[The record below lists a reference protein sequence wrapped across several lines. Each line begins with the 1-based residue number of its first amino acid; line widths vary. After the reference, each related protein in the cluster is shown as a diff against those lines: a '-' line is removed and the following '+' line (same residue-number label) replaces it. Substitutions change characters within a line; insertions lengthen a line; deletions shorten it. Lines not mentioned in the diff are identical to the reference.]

1 MSKVYTVGIVG
12 GGISGSVCAL
22 ELAKYGI
29 DNILLEKGESI
40 VNGPPFCHL
49 HAGGNL
55 YPDIS
60 VDQCKTLMLQSI
72 EMLRLFPHSI
82 DQRPTLISVPKSEKL
97 ETATIE
103 TRLKSLVE
111 YYKKLIAEDSG
122 NEVLG
127 APENY
132 FKVYTKEDLDT
143 LAKQPSVKL
152 PSTFD
157 EWVSNAIKLIDYQS
171 LKTPV
176 FLVQEF
182 GWNLFRTAAQAQ
194 LAFEKTE
201 SCCIKTNTEVT
212 NIRDVRNLNLDY
224 NWEICTNGSVYNVK
238 YLVNSCGFRTGF
250 IDTLLNL
257 HSEHSIE
264 YKAAYVAKWQPIDG
278 LIPEPIFHG
287 ERGTAHGMLQ
297 ITPYCE
303 DYYQIHGM
311 TQDITLFENGVIHSK
326 NKESEEEFDEDI
338 KQKIDRAWTEEEINT
353 RTKNAIAFA
362 ARYVPAFKSANVG
375 ALPMHGA
382 QQLHGNDLSL
392 RVGELSFPSKFY
404 ARSEIIKASSALTV
418 ASKIVATI
426 EDEKIITQIHTKTK
440 HNCLLDE
447 ISKNDIDER
456 ARELAIK
463 RGYPGALSQLVID
476 RT

>member
-82 DQRPTLISVPKSEKL
+82 DQRPTWISVPKSEKY
-97 ETATIE
+97 EPEFIE
-103 TRLKSLVE
+103 DRLNSLVK
-111 YYKKLIAEDSG
+111 YYKKLIAEDPD

-127 APENY
+127 NPDQYYKAY
-132 FKVYTKEDLDT
+132 SKEEIEA
-143 LAKQPSVKL
+143 LAKQPGVKQ
-152 PSTFD
+152 PTTFD
-157 EWVSNAIKLIDYQS
+157 EWVSNAVKLIDYQS
-171 LKTPV
+171 LKTPI

-194 LAFEKTE
+194 LALEKTE
-201 SCCIKTNTEVT
+201 SCCIKTDTEVT
-212 NIRDVRNLNLDY
+212 NIIDVRNRNLDY
-224 NWEICTNGSVYNVK
+224 NWAICTKGSVYNVK

-250 IDTLLNL
+250 IDALLNQ
-257 HSEHSIE
+257 HAEHSIE
-264 YKAAYVAKWQPIDG
+264 YKAAYIAKWQPVEG
-278 LIPEPIFHG
+278 LIPELIFHG

-326 NKESEEEFDEDI
+326 NKESAEEFDEDI
-338 KQKIDRAWTEEEINT
+338 KQKIDRAWPEEEINT

-362 ARYVPAFKSANVG
+362 ARYVPTFKSANVG

-392 RVGELSFPSKFY
+392 RVGELSFPGKFY

-418 ASKIVATI
+418 ARKIVANL
-426 EDEKIITQIHTKTK
+426 ENEKIIAQIRTKTK
-440 HNCLLDE
+440 HNSLLEE
-447 ISKNDIDER
+447 ISKNDIEER

-463 RGYPGALSQLVID
+463 RGYPGTLSQLVID

>member
-111 YYKKLIAEDSG
+111 YYKKLIAEDSD

-127 APENY
+127 NPDQYYKAY
-132 FKVYTKEDLDT
+132 SKEEIEA
-143 LAKQPSVKL
+143 LAKQPGVKR
-152 PSTFD
+152 PHSSD
-157 EWVSNAIKLIDYQS
+157 EWMSNAIKLIDYKS
-171 LKTPV
+171 LKMPI

-194 LAFEKTE
+194 LALEKAE
-201 SCCIKTNTEVT
+201 SCCLKTNTEVT
-212 NIRDVRNLNLDY
+212 NIRDVRNRNLDY
-224 NWEICTNGSVYNVK
+224 NWEICTEGNVYNVK
-238 YLVNSCGFRTGF
+238 YLVNSCGFNTGY
-250 IDTLLNL
+250 IDALLNL

-278 LIPEPIFHG
+278 LIPELIFHG

-311 TQDITLFENGVIHSK
+311 TQNITLFENGVIHSK
-326 NKESEEEFDEDI
+326 TKESEEEFDEDI
-338 KQKIDRAWTEEEINT
+338 KQKINRAWPEEEINT

-362 ARYVPAFKSANVG
+362 ARYVPTFKSANVG

-392 RVGELSFPSKFY
+392 RVGELSFPGKFY

-418 ASKIVATI
+418 ARKIVANL
-426 EDEKIITQIHTKTK
+426 ENEKIIAQIRTKTK
-440 HNCLLDE
+440 HNSLLEE
-447 ISKNDIDER
+447 ISKNDIEER

-463 RGYPGALSQLVID
+463 RGYPGTLSQLVID